1 MKLFGKKETPSAPIC
16 KICNM
21 EFTQEERMLRHM
33 TKAHSRPVGW
43 KNSSGT

>member
-1 MKLFGKKETPSAPIC
+1 MKLFGKKVPSTPIC

-33 TKAHSRPVGW
+33 TQAHSRPVGW
-43 KNSSGT
+43 KKSSGI

>member
-1 MKLFGKKETPSAPIC
+1 MKLFGKKEVPLAPIC

-43 KNSSGT
+43 KNSSGI

>member
-1 MKLFGKKETPSAPIC
+1 MKLFGKKEVPLAPIC

-21 EFTQEERMLRHM
+21 EFTQERMLRHM

-43 KNSSGT
+43 KKSSGI

>member
-1 MKLFGKKETPSAPIC
+1 MKLFGKKEVPSAPIC

-33 TKAHSRPVGW
+33 IKAHKRPAG
-43 KNSSGT
+43 

>member
-1 MKLFGKKETPSAPIC
+1 MKLFAKKEQFSTSIC

-21 EFTQEERMLRHM
+21 GFTQEERMLRHM

-43 KNSSGT
+43 KNSNGT